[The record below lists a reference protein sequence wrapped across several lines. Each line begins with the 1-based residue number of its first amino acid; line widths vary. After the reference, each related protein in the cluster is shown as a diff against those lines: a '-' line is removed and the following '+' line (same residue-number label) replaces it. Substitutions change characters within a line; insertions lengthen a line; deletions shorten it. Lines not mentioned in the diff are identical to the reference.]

1 MKRRV
6 DPDAELKALRI
17 RLENS
22 VNHHKTALEE
32 RKLRRAI
39 ADAEKIRNY
48 QIQYGALREAHERLP
63 LGLQGAAAER
73 LKSLTTALGA
83 LERQY
88 SDKNSLDMHSGSTG
102 PGPRQE
108 RVTAAR
114 RLVN

>member
-22 VNHHKTALEE
+22 VSHHKTAFEE
-32 RKLRRAI
+32 RKLRSAI

-63 LGLQGAAAER
+63 LGLQGAAAAR
-73 LKSLTTALGA
+73 LKSLTTVLGA
-83 LERQY
+83 MEARY
-88 SDKNSLDMHSGSTG
+88 SGNMGSSRIPMG
-102 PGPRQE
+102 PGPRQ
-108 RVTAAR
+108 AR
-114 RLVN
+114 IAGAQRLVN

>member
-22 VNHHKTALEE
+22 VNHHKTAFEE
-32 RKLRRAI
+32 RKLRTAI

-73 LKSLTTALGA
+73 LNNLTKVLGA
-83 LERQY
+83 MERQY
-88 SDKNSLDMHSGSTG
+88 SGRIPTG
-102 PGPRQE
+102 PGPRQAQ
-108 RVTAAR
+108 VSAAQ